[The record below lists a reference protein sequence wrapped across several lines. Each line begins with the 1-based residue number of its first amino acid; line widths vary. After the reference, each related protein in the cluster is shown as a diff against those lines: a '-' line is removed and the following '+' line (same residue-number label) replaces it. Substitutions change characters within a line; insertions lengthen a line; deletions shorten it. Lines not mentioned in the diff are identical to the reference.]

1 MAGNYYSAFVHRSAQ
16 PRCGHRY
23 SNRTVASFPALWPF
37 ALSWRY
43 GLCYRLNVNAIY
55 CGCAFGIH
63 CVCYRW
69 TLRNSSRFYRRSV
82 SVFVGAGFLDGLV
95 TGLLSGTLAWWLSTR
110 RVPALISSLMPVVI
124 VPLISSLLVG
134 LIMFLVLGKPLSLL
148 LLSLQNWLAGLSGS
162 SAIILGAV
170 LGLMMCF
177 DLGGPVNKAAYLFA
191 TAGLSTIEPAALHIM
206 AAAMVAGMVPPIAL
220 SLATIMDKKVFTDTK
235 REKGKSVW
243 LLGLSFISEG
253 AIPFAAGD
261 PLKVIPS
268 LMIGGASAGAI
279 SMGTATGS
287 HAPHGGIF
295 VLFAISPAW
304 TFLLALLIGVIVS
317 ALIVILLKR
326 MWLVPIHSSPKHT
339 SQYR

>member
-1 MAGNYYSAFVHRSAQ
+1 M
-16 PRCGHRY
+16 
-23 SNRTVASFPALWPF
+23 
-37 ALSWRY
+37 
-43 GLCYRLNVNAIY
+43 
-55 CGCAFGIH
+55 
-63 CVCYRW
+63 
-69 TLRNSSRFYRRSV
+69 
-82 SVFVGAGFLDGLV
+82 DGLV

-134 LIMFLVLGKPLSLL
+134 LIMFLFLGKPLSLL

-235 REKGKSVW
+235 RENGKSVW